1 MGDLIRVNFK
11 TSKRLNK
18 KQKFKDEGKN
28 FWEDI
33 MRKNKEND
41 ERIKR
46 DRATG
51 NKKTKRDYRLDR

>member
-28 FWEDI
+28 LFEDI
-33 MRKNKEND
+33 IKKNKENN
-41 ERIKR
+41 ERVKR
-46 DRATG
+46 DRTTR